1 MPDIVI
7 SEFMDEAVMAALTAD
22 YDVLYDPDL
31 VEARASLEQA
41 VRTTPALIVRNR
53 TQVRGPLLETATHL
67 KVIGR
72 LSVGLDNID
81 LATCEQR
88 GIEVVLESNVRVSL
102 MVATGVR
109 RVLARG

>member
-1 MPDIVI
+1 MPHIGI
-7 SEFMDEAVMAALTAD
+7 SEFMDEAVAVELTAD
-22 YDVLYDPDL
+22 YDVLYDLDL

-53 TQVRGPLLETATHL
+53 TQVRGPLPEAGTHP

-72 LSVGLDNID
+72 LGVGLDNIG

>member
-7 SEFMDEAVMAALTAD
+7 SEFMDEAVVAALISD

-53 TQVRGPLLETATHL
+53 TQVRGPLLEAGTHP

-72 LSVGLDNID
+72 LGVGLDNID

-88 GIEVVLESNVRVSL
+88 GIEVVRANCWREANDHYR
-102 MVATGVR
+102 
-109 RVLARG
+109 